1 MTADLNLAPG
11 EAVEW
16 TGSPRITA
24 VLPAV
29 AVGLVLL
36 AFGVV
41 LVAVSE
47 GVGVLLAGV
56 LLFLA
61 GLAIPGLSYLQVVNT
76 EFTVTDRAL
85 YRRTGVLSRSVR
97 QVELDRVQDSSF
109 SQHVRGRL
117 FGYGTVTF
125 DVAGGGALRFDR
137 IDGPKG
143 VRQLVDRKRQGR
155 ADFPGS
161 LDQWEA
167 ILDEVRA
174 LRRAVETGR

>member
-24 VLPAV
+24 VLPAA

-36 AFGVV
+36 GFGVGFAV
-41 LVAVSE
+41 VGEGLAGPLGGLLLVA
-47 GVGVLLAGV
+47 G
-56 LLFLA
+56 
-61 GLAIPGLSYLQVVNT
+61 GLAVPGWSYLQIVNT

-109 SQHVRGRL
+109 SQHVRGWL

-137 IDGPKG
+137 IDGPKA

-155 ADFPGS
+155 ADVPGS

-167 ILDEVRA
+167 ILEEVRA
-174 LRRAVETGR
+174 LRRAVETGQ